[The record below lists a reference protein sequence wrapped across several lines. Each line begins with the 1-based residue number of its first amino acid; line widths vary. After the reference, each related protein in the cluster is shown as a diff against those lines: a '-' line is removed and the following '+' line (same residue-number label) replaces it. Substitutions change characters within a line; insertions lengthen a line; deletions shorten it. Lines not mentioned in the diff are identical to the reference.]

1 MVSILK
7 TYQQRLENKHGWAMP
22 LTCTHCGHEGLPRY
36 DGWTPSTAIRFGGK
50 PTIYANVFCDQCGES
65 LKEEAGVKLAALF
78 TEQATDARSRR
89 LLWNMVGLLVLIP
102 LVFAAVIWLGVQN
115 GWWGGWAFSL
125 LGLLAFFFGPAVMW
139 CNYRIHSIRHECEC
153 GSPDYLF
160 MGLLG
165 RSYCYR
171 CSSCGKLLRLR
182 D

>member
-7 TYQQRLENKHGWAMP
+7 EYQERLKNKHGWAVP

-36 DGWTPSTAIRFGGK
+36 DGWTPSTAIRFGAK
-50 PTIYANVFCDQCGES
+50 PTIFANVSCEQCGES
-65 LKEEAGVKLAALF
+65 LKEEANVKLADLF
-78 TEQATDARSRR
+78 TEQAPDARSRQ
-89 LLWNMVGLLVLIP
+89 LLWNMVGLLVLVP
-102 LVFAAVIWLGVQN
+102 LVFAAVIWLGVQS

-125 LGLLAFFFGPAVMW
+125 LALLAFFFAPATMW
-139 CNYRIHSIRHECEC
+139 CNYRIHSIRLECEC
-153 GSPDYLF
+153 GKPDYLF